1 MKHTRLSSSIAAALL
16 LTSGASM
23 ADSIS
28 LQQQLDALKAE
39 NQTIMERLNA
49 TMDMVESGSDNNAHG
64 HGSKGKTTVG
74 GYGELHYANTDSG
87 KEMDMHRFIIYLGH
101 EFNDRIRF
109 FSETEIE
116 HATSD
121 PDGGEVAI
129 EQAYLEFDVA
139 DEAAI
144 RAGILLVPVG
154 IINETHEPPTF
165 YGVERNNVEKYILP
179 TTWREGGISMV
190 GRVGESLSYNV
201 ALHSGLQINAYTQ
214 DDNGNNVL
222 DTFAVRGG
230 RQAVREAP
238 ADNLAIT
245 AQLKWTGISGLEIGG
260 AVQRQTDVTQ
270 SKNTSVA
277 GAATLIEAHTVY
289 QKQQFTL
296 RALYASWT
304 LDGTGPETVGA
315 DKQSGW
321 YIEPSYKLT
330 SQWGV
335 YARQS
340 SWDNT
345 AGSSADTENT
355 QTDIGFSY
363 WPHEDVVIKANTQT
377 MKKDGK
383 DDNGFM
389 LGVGYQF

>member
-1 MKHTRLSSSIAAALL
+1 MKSTILKTTIASALL
-16 LTSGASM
+16 ITSGASM
-23 ADSIS
+23 AANSND
-28 LQQQLDALKAE
+28 LQAQLDALKAE

-49 TMDMVESGSDNNAHG
+49 TMDMVESTTDKTVNNEHG
-64 HGSKGKTTVG
+64 HGTKGKTTVG

-101 EFNDRIRF
+101 EFNDKIRF

-116 HATSD
+116 HAQAD
-121 PDGGEVAI
+121 KNGGEVAI
-129 EQAYLEFDVA
+129 EQAYLEFDVS

-165 YGVERNNVEKYILP
+165 YGVERPNVEKYIIP
-179 TTWREGGISMV
+179 TTWREGGVGMV
-190 GRVGESLSYNV
+190 GRMGESLSYNV
-201 ALHSGLQINAYTQ
+201 TLHSGLEITSAN
-214 DDNGNNVL
+214 
-222 DTFAVRGG
+222 FAVRGG
-230 RQAVREAP
+230 RQAVGEAP
-238 ADNLAIT
+238 ADNLAVT
-245 AQLKWTGISGLEIGG
+245 AQVKWTGMAGLEIGG
-260 AVQRQTDVTQ
+260 AVQRQTDITQ
-270 SKNTSVA
+270 AANSPDA

-289 QKQQFTL
+289 QHQQFAL
-296 RALYASWT
+296 RALYASWS
-304 LDGTGPETVGA
+304 LDGTGPKAVGA

-321 YIEPSYKLT
+321 YIEPSYKLNAK
-330 SQWGV
+330 WGLF
-335 YARQS
+335 ARQS

-355 QTDIGFSY
+355 QTEIGFSY
-363 WPHEDVVIKANTQT
+363 WPHEDVVVKANTQA
-377 MKKDGK
+377 MNKGGV